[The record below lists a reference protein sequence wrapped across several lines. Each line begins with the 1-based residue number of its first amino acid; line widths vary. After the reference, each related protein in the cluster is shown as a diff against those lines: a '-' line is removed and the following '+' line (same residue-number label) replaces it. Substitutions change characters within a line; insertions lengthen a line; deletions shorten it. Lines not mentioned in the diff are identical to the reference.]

1 MRKSSL
7 SSSSAQEHGEGGEEP
22 TAALLSTGGQL
33 SGRVRSALD
42 FLLVIN
48 FLLLVFLSSLVV

>member
-7 SSSSAQEHGEGGEEP
+7 SSSSAQEHGEGGEDP
-22 TAALLSTGGQL
+22 AAALLITGDLL

-42 FLLVIN
+42 FLLV
-48 FLLLVFLSSLVV
+48 FPLSLVV